1 MTVNREDYIK
11 AIYELGGDLKEVSN
25 KNIAETLKISAPSV
39 SEMIKKLLNEGYIDY
54 ELYRGVKLTEYGVI
68 EAMKIRRRHL
78 LWEVFLVDKLGYS
91 WEEIDEEAEKLEH
104 VTSEKL
110 EKRLDKYLGYP
121 KFCPHGSPIIE
132 NGGQVDR
139 DRTLDLLSIDEEGV
153 IKRITDT
160 QKTLEYANKMN
171 FKIGD
176 RIKVIDIDIST
187 KAITSE
193 KDGNIVEIGKE
204 IAEKIYIK

>member
-11 AIYELGGDLKEVSN
+11 AIYELGGELKEVSN
-25 KNIAETLKISAPSV
+25 KNIAESLKISAPSV
-39 SEMIKKLLNEGYIDY
+39 SEMIKKLLLEGYIDY
-54 ELYRGVKLTEYGVI
+54 EMYQGVRLTEYGVT

-110 EKRLDKYLGYP
+110 EKLLDKYLGYP

-132 NGGQVDR
+132 NGTQMDKG
-139 DRTLDLLSIDEEGV
+139 RTLELLSIGEEGL

-160 QKTLEYANKMN
+160 KRTLEYANKMN
-171 FKIGD
+171 LKIGD
-176 RIKVIDIDIST
+176 KVKVIEIDIPT
-187 KAITSE
+187 GMITCE
-193 KDGNIVEIGKE
+193 KESDLIKIEKK